1 MEILLLFLILS
12 LILNIFLIRRSTK
25 IIDELELLEMNF
37 FEFKLFIRDSIK
49 NTLSKMREIDSRG
62 SFESD
67 DEVGAIFNELKAT
80 LQETTELL
88 LNETKE
94 EK

>member
-1 MEILLLFLILS
+1 MEFFILLLILS
-12 LILNIFLIRRSTK
+12 IIVNIFLIRRSFR
-25 IIDELELLEMNF
+25 IMDELQNLYNSDMEYKQYVSQRVKSTLE
-37 FEFKLFIRDSIK
+37 
-49 NTLSKMREIDSRG
+49 KMREIDTRG

-88 LNETKE
+88 LNEKKE
-94 EK
+94 K